1 MFKEQARR
9 LLRTVWQTPEK
20 LATEV
25 YAILSSDG
33 PLDHQGTLNLTPEG
47 DQPAIRIVVPGTIPD
62 GFNPIQVV
70 HPNPDG
76 TFEPVGFVPI
86 APSTDPAAVQSGGPL
101 PDSVT
106 SGGGGGSPL
115 PDKQDSGDTGG
126 TEQADPRA
134 MPVTCLGKVVGGSGS
149 QYSVGVW
156 LDDPAGGTADFW
168 MTVPASVIQID
179 PSETIDPGTIVVVT
193 LYYPAGRTGAVA
205 VFQPPVAL

>member
-9 LLRTVWQTPEK
+9 LLRTVWNSPQK
-20 LATEV
+20 LSEELF
-25 YAILSSDG
+25 AILSSDE
-33 PLDHQGTLNLTPEG
+33 PLAHRGTLNLTPNG
-47 DQPAIRIVVPGTIPD
+47 DQPVIRIVIPGTIPD

-76 TFEPVGFVPI
+76 TFEPIGFTPI
-86 APSTDPAAVQSGGPL
+86 SPSTDPGAVQSGGPL

-115 PDKQDSGDTGG
+115 PDKTDSGDTGG

-134 MPVTCLGKVVGGSGS
+134 MPVTCLGRVVGGSGS
-149 QYSVGVW
+149 DYSVGVW
-156 LDDPAGGTADFW
+156 LDDPAGGTAPFW
-168 MTVPASVIQID
+168 MTVPATVIQID
-179 PSETIDPGTIVVVT
+179 SSEQVPAGTVVNVT
-193 LYYPAGRTGAVA
+193 LYYPPGRTGAVA